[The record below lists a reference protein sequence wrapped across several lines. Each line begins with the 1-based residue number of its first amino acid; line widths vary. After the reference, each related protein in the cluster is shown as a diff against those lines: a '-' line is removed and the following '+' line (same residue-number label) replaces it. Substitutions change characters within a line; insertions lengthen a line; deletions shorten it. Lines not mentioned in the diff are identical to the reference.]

1 LTHSVGAPA
10 KINLALHVTGQRAD
24 GYHLLDS
31 LVVFTGLGDTLAF
44 ETADADGFVIDG
56 PYAGALAAEAPDTNL
71 VTKAR
76 QALRTHCESLGH
88 PCPAVLIRLTKN
100 LPIAS
105 GMGGGSS
112 DAAAALRGLAEF
124 WKVSMA
130 PGMLAQIGLSLGA
143 DVPMCLLAKP
153 LFAKGI
159 GEEISLASPF
169 PALHLVLVNPG
180 VEVST
185 PAVFKALSSKT
196 NKPLSLHA
204 NLSSIQGLCQWLAA
218 QRNDLQNPAMDMQPV
233 IRDAI
238 YALSERGALVAR
250 MSGSGATCFGIF
262 PSAQAATS
270 AAKAISE
277 RHTDWFVRA
286 TQSGGS

>member
-1 LTHSVGAPA
+1 
-10 KINLALHVTGQRAD
+10 
-24 GYHLLDS
+24 
-31 LVVFTGLGDTLAF
+31 
-44 ETADADGFVIDG
+44 VIDG
-56 PYAGALAAEAPDTNL
+56 PYAGALAAQDPETNL
-71 VTKAR
+71 VIRAR
-76 QALRTHCESLGH
+76 EALRAHCASAGYS
-88 PCPAVLIRLTKN
+88 CPPVLIRLTKN

-105 GMGGGSS
+105 GLGGGSS
-112 DAAAALRGLAEF
+112 DAAAALLGLAEH
-124 WKVSMA
+124 WSVKTA
-130 PGMLAQIGLSLGA
+130 HGALGLVGLGLGA
-143 DVPMCLLAKP
+143 DVPMCLLGKP

-159 GEEISLASPF
+159 GEDISLASPF

-185 PAVFKALSSKT
+185 PAVFKALLSKT

-204 NLSSIQGLCQWLAA
+204 NLSSIQGLCQWLSA
-218 QRNDLQNPAMDMQPV
+218 QRNDLQNPALIMQPV

-270 AAKAISE
+270 AAKAIGE

>member
-31 LVVFTGLGDTLAF
+31 LVVFTEFGDALAF
-44 ETADADGFVIDG
+44 EAADEDGFVIDG
-56 PYAGALAAEAPDTNL
+56 PCAGTLAAEEPGTNL
-71 VTKAR
+71 VIKAR
-76 QALRTHCESLGH
+76 EALRASVGY
-88 PCPAVLIRLTKN
+88 PCPPVLIRLTKN

-105 GMGGGSS
+105 GIGGGSS
-112 DAAAALRGLAEF
+112 DAAATLLGLAEF
-124 WKVSMA
+124 WNVKVTSGA
-130 PGMLAQIGLSLGA
+130 LRLAGLGLGA
-143 DVPMCLLAKP
+143 DVPMCLLGKP

-218 QRNDLQNPAMDMQPV
+218 QRNDLQNPALDMQPV

-238 YALSERGALVAR
+238 YSLSERGALVSR

-270 AAKAISE
+270 AAKAICE
-277 RHTDWFVRA
+277 RNPHWFVKA
-286 TQSGGS
+286 TQSSGG

>member
-1 LTHSVGAPA
+1 MTLSIGAPA

-31 LVVFTGLGDTLAF
+31 LAVFTALGDTLAF
-44 ETADADGFVIDG
+44 DAADEDGFVIDG
-56 PYAGALAAEAPDTNL
+56 PYSGPLAAEAPDANL
-71 VTKAR
+71 VVKAR
-76 QALRTHCESLGH
+76 QALRAYCESSGH
-88 PCPAVLIRLTKN
+88 PCPPVLIRLTKN

-105 GMGGGSS
+105 GMGGGST
-112 DAAAALRGLAEF
+112 DAAAALRGLIELWNIAI
-124 WKVSMA
+124 A
-130 PGMLAQIGLSLGA
+130 PETLAKIGLGLGA
-143 DVPMCLLAKP
+143 DVPMCLLGRP

-159 GEEISLASPF
+159 GEDIALAGPF

-180 VEVST
+180 IEVST

-218 QRNDLQNPAMDMQPV
+218 QRNDLQNPALDMQPV

-262 PSAQAATS
+262 PSAPAAAA
-270 AAKAISE
+270 AAKQIGA
-277 RHTDWFVRA
+277 RHPDWFVKA
-286 TQSGGS
+286 TQSGGI

>member
-1 LTHSVGAPA
+1 LTLSIGAPA

-31 LVVFTGLGDTLAF
+31 LAVFTALGDALAF
-44 ETADADGFVIDG
+44 DAADEDGFVIDG
-56 PYAGALAAEAPDTNL
+56 PYSGPLAAEAPDANL
-71 VTKAR
+71 VVKAR
-76 QALRTHCESLGH
+76 QALRAYCKSSGH
-88 PCPAVLIRLTKN
+88 PCPPVLIRLTKN

-105 GMGGGSS
+105 GMGGGSA
-112 DAAAALRGLAEF
+112 DAAAALRGLIKLWSIAI
-124 WKVSMA
+124 A
-130 PGMLAQIGLSLGA
+130 PETLAKIGLGLGA
-143 DVPMCLLAKP
+143 DVPMCLLGRP

-159 GEEISLASPF
+159 GEDITLAGPF

-180 VEVST
+180 IEVST

-218 QRNDLQNPAMDMQPV
+218 QRNDLQNPALDMQPV

-262 PSAQAATS
+262 PSAPAAAA
-270 AAKAISE
+270 AAKQISP
-277 RHTDWFVRA
+277 RHPEWFVKA
-286 TQSGGS
+286 TQSGGI

>member
-1 LTHSVGAPA
+1 LTLTIGAPA

-31 LVVFTGLGDTLAF
+31 LVVFTALGDTLAF
-44 ETADADGFVIDG
+44 ETADADALVIDG
-56 PYAGALAAEAPDTNL
+56 PYAGALATENPETNL
-71 VTKAR
+71 VIKAR
-76 QALRTHCESLGH
+76 EALRAHCAPAGH
-88 PCPAVLIRLTKN
+88 PCPAVLVRLTKN

-105 GMGGGSS
+105 GIGGGSS
-112 DAAAALRGLAEF
+112 DAAAALLGLAEH
-124 WKVSMA
+124 WNVKTA
-130 PGMLAQIGLSLGA
+130 PGALGLAGLGLGA
-143 DVPMCLLAKP
+143 DVPMCLLGKP

-159 GEEISLASPF
+159 GDEISLASPF

-180 VEVST
+180 LEVST
-185 PAVFKALSSKT
+185 PAVFNALLSKT

-204 NLSSIQGLCQWLAA
+204 NLSSIQGLCQWLSA
-218 QRNDLQNPAMDMQPV
+218 QRNDLQNPALILQPV

-270 AAKAISE
+270 AAKAIGE

-286 TQSGGS
+286 TQSGGG